1 MRRLGLERDIVDEVV
16 RGRAL
21 DRCRSLGVRLPTFA
35 QLADP
40 DTIPADI
47 TERLAGLD
55 PDAPDPLNLFRV
67 HWFNDASRAGRAPVP
82 VHLVLPESLTGVPS
96 P

>member
-40 DTIPADI
+40 DTIPADDHRTPGRRSI
-47 TERLAGLD
+47 PT
-55 PDAPDPLNLFRV
+55 PPDPLNLFRV
-67 HWFNDASRAGRAPVP
+67 HWFNDASRAGRTRRPRAR
-82 VHLVLPESLTGVPS
+82 GAAAGR
-96 P
+96 